1 MSPTTRDRIL
11 AVASELFSDK
21 GYEATSLR
29 EISER
34 LGFTKAALYYHFQ
47 SKDQILSAL
56 LEPAQN
62 LIGELLTRLDGAEDI
77 DGWAETLHWLIV
89 QLPEHFSLL
98 QLIERNRTALDHLDP
113 HDAIIGDHQAMH
125 RRVEGAVRSIA
136 ADLRQQ
142 VRMIAAL
149 GAVTGFDDWAP
160 RLLADTSVDEL
171 VAELT
176 AAVDDLLDRPR
187 PRSRRRPA
195 RPAATGA

>member
-1 MSPTTRDRIL
+1 MSETTRDRIL

-77 DGWAETLHWLIV
+77 DGWAETLHWLIG
-89 QLPEHFSLL
+89 QLPEHFGML

-113 HDAIIGDHQAMH
+113 HDSIIGDHQAMH
-125 RRVEGAVRSIA
+125 RRVEGTVRSIGG
-136 ADLRQQ
+136 DLRQQ
-142 VRMIAAL
+142 VRMVAAL

-160 RLLADTSVDEL
+160 RLLVDTPVDEL
-171 VAELT
+171 VTELT
-176 AAVDDLLDRPR
+176 AAVDDLLGPPR
-187 PRSRRRPA
+187 PKPRRRPTRA
-195 RPAATGA
+195 AATPA